1 MTSYRNRVG
10 NSNIVAYEI
19 TENTIQV
26 VFKRGRYRNYLYD
39 SVRPG
44 SAAVEKMKILA
55 EQGCGLNAY
64 ISSVIKG
71 RHARKW

>member
-1 MTSYRNRVG
+1 MTPYRNLG
-10 NSNIVAYEI
+10 ENSNIVAYEI

-26 VFKRGRYRNYLYD
+26 IFRRGRYRNYLYD

-55 EQGCGLNAY
+55 EQGRGLNAY

-71 RHARKW
+71 RYARKW

>member
-1 MTSYRNRVG
+1 MTPYRNLG
-10 NSNIVAYEI
+10 ENSNIVAYEI

-26 VFKRGRYRNYLYD
+26 IFRCGRYRNYLYD

-55 EQGCGLNAY
+55 EQGRGLNAY

-71 RHARKW
+71 RYARKW